1 MLALLAANLPG
12 KWLRRALA
20 ALVSV
25 GCAIN
30 FVGCSQLMPIKL
42 PGAWY
47 SGLFFTIDNERTDM
61 AQIAEVND
69 FLRENCE
76 GTTPPT

>member
-1 MLALLAANLPG
+1 MPHQAA
-12 KWLRRALA
+12 R
-20 ALVSV
+20 LV
-25 GCAIN
+25 N
-30 FVGCSQLMPIKL
+30 
-42 PGAWY
+42 

-76 GTTPPT
+76 GDNSPT